1 MKDQQDRDAKTAKVD
16 KKMEKRAIKKEIK
29 KNLGVDK
36 CKQQ

>member
-29 KNLGVDK
+29 KDLGVDK